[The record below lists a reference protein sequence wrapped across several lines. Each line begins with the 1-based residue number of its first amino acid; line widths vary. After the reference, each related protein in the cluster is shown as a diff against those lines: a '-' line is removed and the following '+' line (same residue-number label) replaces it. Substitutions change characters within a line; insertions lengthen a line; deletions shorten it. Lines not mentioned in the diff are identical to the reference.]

1 MIRTVL
7 ASTLL
12 ALTALPLAAQEI
24 KSHRLSDAQAAKF
37 QTPLCPVLKGR
48 GKAFDNGQKALRKA
62 AEEKDAAKKLAGL
75 QEAYAQLTQ
84 AATENPDD
92 AATWYHLART
102 YLYLGDA
109 YGADSAFTRTMGL
122 MPACEVDIDGYRQN
136 GWATLANAGIEFLNQ
151 EQTDSALALLREAHL
166 LFRKFP
172 HVAMNLG
179 VVYANSGQADSA
191 AVYFAQAVEIA
202 GEDTTYAEDRDAATQ
217 NLAVMLIR
225 QEKHAEAAR
234 VLRQYLQ
241 RHPDDMDAK
250 RSLTQSFRAAG
261 MTDSADALDK
271 ELLNTL
277 ASMNTDSLDVGDLM
291 TVGVGYFRAEQ
302 YPEAAGTFEK
312 ITARLPFNRDAHY
325 NLANTYLAIA
335 MRFAD
340 KAKTDSALADSAR
353 KAWSSLIPVAQQ
365 LVTIDPMSADGLQML
380 AQAHRGVDNQE
391 KLLETAEKLVG
402 LPWSFEITGFQTG
415 SQSARLMA
423 NLVGRT
429 PMNAGGEELEPAP
442 VTIVVEFL
450 NEANQVVETVEHTV
464 PVIKAGETHKVEI
477 QGTKAGITAWRY
489 HRKP

>member
-7 ASTLL
+7 ASALL

-24 KSHRLSDAQAAKF
+24 QSHRLSDAQAAKF

-48 GKAFDNGQKALRKA
+48 GKAFDNGQKAVRKA
-62 AEEKDAAKKLAGL
+62 AEEKEAAKRLAGL
-75 QEAYAQLTQ
+75 QEAYAQFTQ
-84 AATENPDD
+84 AVTENPDD
-92 AATWYHLART
+92 PAAWYHLART
-102 YLYLGDA
+102 YLYLGDSR
-109 YGADSAFTRTMGL
+109 GADSAFTRTVGL
-122 MPACEVDIDGYRQN
+122 MPSCDVDIDGYRQN
-136 GWATLANAGIEFLNQ
+136 GWAALATAGIDFMRQ
-151 EQTDSALALLREAHL
+151 EQNDSAVA
-166 LFRKFP
+166 LFRQAHYLFQKLP
-172 HVAMNLG
+172 HVMMNLG
-179 VVYANSGQADSA
+179 VVYANSGQPDSA
-191 AVYFAQAVEIA
+191 AVYFAQAIEVA
-202 GEDTTYAEDRDAATQ
+202 GEDTTYTEDRDAATQ

-225 QEKHAEAAR
+225 QEKHAEAAQ

-261 MTDSADALDK
+261 MTDSAEAIDK
-271 ELLNTL
+271 ELLATL

-291 TVGVGYFRAEQ
+291 TVGVGYFRAEK
-302 YPEAAGTFEK
+302 YPDAASTFEK

-335 MRFAD
+335 MKFAEG
-340 KAKTDSALADSAR
+340 AKTDSALADSSR
-353 KAWSSLIPVAQQ
+353 KAWASLIPVAQQ
-365 LVTIDPMSADGLQML
+365 LTTIDPMSADGLQML
-380 AQAHRGVDNQE
+380 AQAHRGVDDQE

-415 SQSARLMA
+415 SKSARLMA

-450 NEANQVVETVEHTV
+450 DEANQVVETVEHTV
-464 PVIKAGETHKVEI
+464 PVVKAGEVHKLEVE
-477 QGTKAGITAWRY
+477 GTKAGIAAWRY
-489 HRKP
+489 HRKA

>member
-7 ASTLL
+7 ASALL

-24 KSHRLSDAQAAKF
+24 QSHRLADAQAAKF

-48 GKAFDNGQKALRKA
+48 GKAFDNGQKAIRKA
-62 AEEKDAAKKLAGL
+62 AEEKDSVKKLAGL
-75 QEAYAQLTQ
+75 QEAYTRFIEAV
-84 AATENPDD
+84 TEYPDD
-92 AATWYHLART
+92 AASWYHLART

-109 YGADSAFTRTMGL
+109 RGADSAFTRTVGL
-122 MPACEVDIDGYRQN
+122 MEACEIDIDGYRQN
-136 GWATLANAGIEFLNQ
+136 GWATIANAGVEFLNQ
-151 EQTDSALALLREAHL
+151 EQTDSALHLFREAHY
-166 LFRKFP
+166 LFQKFP

-179 VVYANSGQADSA
+179 VVYANLGQPDSA

-202 GEDTTYAEDRDAATQ
+202 GEDTTYADDRDAATQ

-225 QEKHAEAAR
+225 QEKHAEAAT

-261 MTDSADALDK
+261 MTDSAEALDK

-291 TVGVGYFRAEQ
+291 TVGVGYFRAEK
-302 YPEAAGTFEK
+302 YPEAADIFEK

-335 MRFAD
+335 MDFAD
-340 KAKTDSALADSAR
+340 TTGGNAASADSAR
-353 KAWSSLIPVAQQ
+353 KAWASLIPVAEQ
-365 LVTIDPMSADGLQML
+365 LTRIDPMSADGLQML
-380 AQAHRGVDNQE
+380 AQAHRGVGDQD
-391 KLLETAEKLVG
+391 KLLETAEKLVA

-415 SQSARLMA
+415 SRSARLMA

-429 PMNAGGEELEPAP
+429 PMNAGGEELEPTP

-450 NEANQVVETVEHTV
+450 DEANKVLETVEHTV
-464 PVIKAGETHKVEI
+464 PVIKAGETHKVEVEA
-477 QGTKAGITAWRY
+477 TKAGIAAWRY
-489 HRKP
+489 HRKA